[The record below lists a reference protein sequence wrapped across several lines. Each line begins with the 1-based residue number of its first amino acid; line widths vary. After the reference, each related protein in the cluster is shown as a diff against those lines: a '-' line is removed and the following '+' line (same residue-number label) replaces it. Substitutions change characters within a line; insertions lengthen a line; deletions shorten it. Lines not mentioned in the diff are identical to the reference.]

1 MYYFIRK
8 ITIILTIA
16 IAMTIYSANALANS
30 CWNDAGAHFG
40 IDPNLLK
47 AIAWQESRGR
57 PSAVGPR
64 LKDGN
69 VALGMMQINTIHLR
83 ALKSIGIKAKDL
95 MQPCTSVVVGA
106 AILANCIKSE
116 GPTWNAVGC
125 YYTGPRLKSPRLRA
139 EYVSGVMRHYEGY
152 RRQSRME

>member
-1 MYYFIRK
+1 MHYLIRK
-8 ITIILTIA
+8 VTIILA
-16 IAMTIYSANALANS
+16 LAACLAAYSASTLANS
-30 CWNDAGAHFG
+30 CWAETGAHFG

-47 AIAWQESRGR
+47 AIAWQESRGH
-57 PSAVGPR
+57 PNAVGPR

-83 ALKSIGIKAKDL
+83 ALKSAGIKAKDL
-95 MQPCTSVVVGA
+95 MEPCTSVVIGA